1 MFLVEEMEF
10 IERLI
15 VNETTKASEQTDNA
29 SAKDTFSRWARES
42 EFHGQTLRRIAEKLR
57 VNASSKPSVRG
68 LGMID
73 LRDVALM
80 HLNIEGD
87 AERRYSQMAEMAED
101 SDLKKTF
108 TELASAERRHH
119 GEAQI
124 LSDSINQLIAEGVKG
139 NRQ

>member
-1 MFLVEEMEF
+1 
-10 IERLI
+10 
-15 VNETTKASEQTDNA
+15 
-29 SAKDTFSRWARES
+29 
-42 EFHGQTLRRIAEKLR
+42 
-57 VNASSKPSVRG
+57 
-68 LGMID
+68 MID